1 MSGTTSQPNLNSI
14 VAALA
19 HTFRDTGV
27 SLDALDTCAD
37 YWEIVRTYYQPFDSA
52 PKSGTA
58 EVYLHEMP
66 GGQYTNLKEQAEAM
80 GLGERWKEVAR
91 AYADVNMA
99 FGDIV
104 KVTPSSKVVGDMA
117 LFLVSHGMTVK
128 EFERLDEHHA
138 LQIPNSVVDMFM
150 GSLGEPDGGW
160 PERIQRIILR
170 GAAPRQGR
178 PGEHLPPVDLRA
190 AKAEV
195 ESKTGHQI
203 ASTDLMSYLMYP
215 DVFLKFDK
223 ARQDFGDLEVLPTAP
238 FFYGMQKGDEISIEL
253 EPGKTLVLKF
263 LTVGEPH
270 PDGDRTVFF
279 ELNGQPREVT
289 VRDRSLKVEAPAQ
302 PKADPANPGHVAA
315 PIPGV
320 VSSVMVEQNQQ
331 VEKGDRLLVMEAM
344 KMQTTVYAP
353 VRGRVAQKLVHTGQK
368 VEPKDLLM
376 VIE

>member
-1 MSGTTSQPNLNSI
+1 
-14 VAALA
+14 
-19 HTFRDTGV
+19 
-27 SLDALDTCAD
+27 
-37 YWEIVRTYYQPFDSA
+37 
-52 PKSGTA
+52 
-58 EVYLHEMP
+58 
-66 GGQYTNLKEQAEAM
+66 
-80 GLGERWKEVAR
+80 
-91 AYADVNMA
+91 
-99 FGDIV
+99 
-104 KVTPSSKVVGDMA
+104 VTPSSKVVGDMA